1 MLSEEEVKKIKKE
14 LSSFFGTELAS
25 IVLYGSYAAGK
36 ESKYSDIDI
45 LVVVRRRFGDR
56 RARRDCEIALRKILY
71 RSVGQV
77 SPRIIRTDIISK
89 TLKNFNPLL
98 LNILKHGIPLFDDGT
113 FTTVKE
119 EFQRMVDARIIEP
132 KEDYLVVATAWIR
145 SSGFS
150 RNSRKRTTMWRK
162 RRHSIGQ

>member
-1 MLSEEEVKKIKKE
+1 MLSKEVEKRIKKE

-45 LVVVRRRFGDR
+45 LVVVRRRFEDR
-56 RARRDCEIALRKILY
+56 RARRECEIALRKILY

-77 SPRIIRTDIISK
+77 SPRIIGTDIIYK

-98 LNILKHGIPLFDDGT
+98 LNILKHGIPLLDDGT
-113 FTTVKE
+113 FVRVKE
-119 EFQRMVDARIIEP
+119 EFQRMLESRIIEP
-132 KEDYLVVATAWIR
+132 REDYWVVATI
-145 SSGFS
+145 
-150 RNSRKRTTMWRK
+150 
-162 RRHSIGQ
+162 I